1 MCGSVSM
8 ASVTLLSTRGACR
21 GSTTRADTGGEQDRS
36 EDVQGGDEVVVVVL
50 VPGGLK
56 GGARGSRG
64 EIVRGERERD
74 E

>member
-1 MCGSVSM
+1 M
-8 ASVTLLSTRGACR
+8 ASVTLSSTRGACR

-56 GGARGSRG
+56 GVPEG
-64 EIVRGERERD
+64 REGR
-74 E
+74 